1 VITVVRDGGHHQG
14 VGLTNMKDRLR
25 VVGGVFEVESAPSK
39 GDSDPGLCAAK

>member
-14 VGLTNMKDRLR
+14 VGLTNMKDRLG
-25 VVGGVFEVESAPSK
+25 VVGRILEVVSAPGK